1 MGRPV
6 VHFEVVTNGD
16 AAELAKF
23 YGDTFSWNI
32 DTNNPLNYGLVSDQ
46 DAGIGGGIGGTPDPN
61 MPGHVTFYVQ
71 VPDLDATLKE
81 ISSRGGKT
89 VMGPESVVSG
99 TTIAIFLDPH
109 GNMVGLTKGG

>member
-1 MGRPV
+1 MERPG

-23 YGDTFSWNI
+23 YGDTFGWNI

-46 DAGIGGGIGGTPDPN
+46 DAGIGGTPDPN

-71 VPDLDATLKE
+71 VPDPEATLKE
-81 ISSRGGKT
+81 IRRRGGKT
-89 VMGPESVVSG
+89 VMGPESGVPG

-109 GNMVGLTKGG
+109 GNMVGLTKGE